1 MFHKHKWVELERF
14 WAPSRENVKIPAWVL
29 EESMTQIFFGV
40 TTILYKCSICPKIKT
55 VEVLGQS
62 LKEKKP

>member
-14 WAPSRENVKIPAWVL
+14 YAPPTRVVGLVPERELSEWL
-29 EESMTQIFFGV
+29 CFGV
-40 TTILYKCSICPKIKT
+40 TTILFQSEDGSKFKRVPII
-55 VEVLGQS
+55 GQS